1 MDFHRWSSLF
11 RGYDVHLRHNQVIL
25 ILTAAGAVW
34 GIVAGG
40 PALWPRIVQAAIAAA
55 LVFLAGALA
64 KEIDPDRP
72 QASVAAAGLAP
83 AALSVVGPAGPVALF
98 WLLGCLRLLNQS
110 TGLPAKLTDIL
121 GLLAVAAWLSW
132 QEGPLFGVLM
142 GVCLIVDALLSG
154 GRRAT
159 MLIGAA
165 VLGAAS
171 LWLFR
176 VTRFSEPMALWL
188 AVALSAAAVAFIAF
202 IILNSYQVS
211 ATGDVTGKRLNPSR
225 VQAGQSFALGAGLS
239 LASWR
244 GEAGVILLLGL
255 WAALLG
261 VLAYYLLFFRLRRS
275 AASL

>member
-1 MDFHRWSSLF
+1 MDYTRWTSLF
-11 RGYDVHLRHNQVIL
+11 RGYDVKLRHNQVIL
-25 ILTAAGAVW
+25 ILTAAGAMW
-34 GIVAGG
+34 GVFVGG

-72 QASVAAAGLAP
+72 QASVTAAGLAL
-83 AALSVVGPAGPVALF
+83 AALSIAGPAGPAALL
-98 WLLGCLRLLNQS
+98 WLLGCLRLLNRS

-121 GLLAVAAWLSW
+121 GLLAVAAWSSW
-132 QEGPLFGVLM
+132 QEGPLFGILM
-142 GVCLIVDALLSG
+142 GVCLIADALLSG
-154 GRRAT
+154 GRRAS
-159 MLIGAA
+159 MLIGAV

-176 VTRFSEPMALWL
+176 VTRFSESMALWL

-211 ATGDVTGKRLNPSR
+211 ATGDVTGEPLNPSR
-225 VQAGQSFALGAGLS
+225 VQAGQAFALGAGLS

-244 GEAGVILLLGL
+244 GETGVILLLGF

-261 VLAYYLLFFRLRRS
+261 VLAYYLLFSRFRRS